1 MSSPGYRI
9 ERSIYKDQFY
19 FCVSSECSEI
29 EIFKSSIYSSI
40 EMNKNYTTLLKEIK
54 RRPK

>member
-1 MSSPGYRI
+1 MGSPGYRI